1 MRRYM
6 ISRLLLVI
14 PTLLGV
20 SCVVFNMLQLIPGDP
35 ALIMAR
41 KAGAGVDLEVI
52 RHRLGLDLPLH
63 VQYWNFLRNAVQ
75 GDLGQA
81 FIIDRPVTDILLGE
95 LPFTL
100 RLALVAV
107 FFILVIG
114 LPLGILS
121 ALKVNTWADSAS
133 MTVAVAGV
141 AMPDF
146 WLAILFILIFA
157 VRLGWFPIFD
167 ESDSLKVLL
176 LPGFVLGFR
185 SSAIIARM
193 TRSALLEVLGE
204 DYIRTA
210 RMKGLTERSI
220 VMRHALKNALIPVVT
235 VLGLHLAGLLAGSI
249 VVEHVFARRGI
260 GSLALDAILQRDYP
274 LAQGTVL
281 FVATVFVLMNVIV
294 DFLYGYL
301 DPRIRFDQ

>member
-1 MRRYM
+1 M
-6 ISRLLLVI
+6 
-14 PTLLGV
+14 
-20 SCVVFNMLQLIPGDP
+20 
-35 ALIMAR
+35 IMAR
-41 KAGAGVDLEVI
+41 NAGAGADLEVI

-63 VQYWNFLRNAVQ
+63 VQYWNFLSKAVQ

-81 FIIDRPVTDILLGE
+81 FIIDRPVTAIILDE

-100 RLALVAV
+100 RLAFVALV
-107 FFILVIG
+107 FILIIG

-121 ALKVNTWADSAS
+121 ALKVNTWIDTAS
-133 MTVAVAGV
+133 MTIAVAGV

-146 WLAILFILIFA
+146 WLAIVFILIFA
-157 VRLGWFPIFD
+157 VKLDWFPIFAQ
-167 ESDSLKVLL
+167 SDSLRVLL

-185 SSAIIARM
+185 SSAIIARI

-210 RMKGLTERSI
+210 RMKGLIERI
-220 VMRHALKNALIPVVT
+220 VVMRHALKNALIPVVT
-235 VLGLHLAGLLAGSI
+235 ILGLHFAGLLAGSI

-281 FVATVFVLMNVIV
+281 FVATVFVLMNVFV